1 MSNLKTKYMGIE
13 LSNPIIVGASPM
25 TSNIDDLKRLEKAG
39 AAAIVYRSLF
49 EEQIQLEKA
58 QFEDEMVEYTERHAE
73 MITLFPRIEHA
84 GPEEHLVNLR
94 KARESVSLPM
104 FASLN
109 AIYNETWL
117 EYAKLIQETG
127 VNGLELNFYNTPK
140 NFELAGESVEKQ
152 QLEILK
158 EIKKVVT
165 IPVSL
170 KLSSFYSNTLNFI
183 NKADKEGANGF
194 VLFNRFYHTDIDTTK
209 LEIGVSHHLSNEADN
224 KLPMRYAGLLYNN
237 ISANICCNGGIQNG
251 NDVVKMILAGA
262 DCVQVVS
269 AVYQH
274 KMPHLKAMLDDLDK
288 WMTDKKY
295 NNIDDFRGLLSRKRI
310 NDPFAYQRAQYID
323 LLINSN
329 EIIKKYPL
337 R

>member
-1 MSNLKTKYMGIE
+1 MSNLRTKYMGIE
-13 LSNPIIVGASPM
+13 LKNPIIIGASPIS
-25 TSNIDDLKRLEKAG
+25 SNTDDLKKLEEAG

-58 QFEDEMVEYTERHAE
+58 QLDDELNEYTERHAE
-73 MITLFPRIEHA
+73 MVSLFPRIKHA

-109 AIYNETWL
+109 AIYKETWL

-127 VNGLELNFYNTPK
+127 VNGLELNFYTVPK
-140 NFELAGESVEKQ
+140 DGELTGESVEYL

-165 IPVSL
+165 VPVSV
-170 KLSSFYSNTLNFI
+170 KLSTFYTNALNFI
-183 NKADKEGANGF
+183 KQLDLAGANGL
-194 VLFNRFYHTDIDTTK
+194 VLFNRFYHPDIDIAK
-209 LEIGVSHHLSNEADN
+209 QELSSAHILSSEAEN
-224 KLPMRYAGLLYNN
+224 KLPMRFAGLLF
-237 ISANICCNGGIQNG
+237 SDVAASICCSGGIQNG
-251 NDVVKMILAGA
+251 NDIIKMILAGA

-269 AVYQH
+269 SVYQH
-274 KMPHLKAMLDDLDK
+274 KVPYIKTMLKDIEQ
-288 WMTDKKY
+288 WMTEKRY
-295 NNIDDFRGLLSRKRI
+295 NSIDDFRGLLSKKKV
-310 NDPFAYQRAQYID
+310 NDPFLYQRAQYID

-329 EIIKKYPL
+329 EIINKYPL

>member
-1 MSNLKTKYMGIE
+1 MSNLKTKFMGIE
-13 LSNPIIVGASPM
+13 LNNPIIVGASPM
-25 TSNIDDLKRLEKAG
+25 TSNTDDLKRLEEAG
-39 AAAIVYRSLF
+39 AAAVVYRSLF
-49 EEQIQLEKA
+49 EEQIQLERA
-58 QFEDEMVEYTERHAE
+58 QFEDEMVEYNERHAE

-109 AIYNETWL
+109 AIYKETWL

-127 VNGLELNFYNTPK
+127 VNGLELNFYVTPK
-140 NFELAGESVEKQ
+140 DFETDSDTIEKQ
-152 QLEILK
+152 QLEILN

-170 KLSSFYSNTLNFI
+170 KLSSFYSNPLNFI
-183 NKADKEGANGF
+183 KQADKEGANGF
-194 VLFNRFYHTDIDTTK
+194 VLFNRFYQQDIDTTK
-209 LEIGVSHHLSNEADN
+209 LEISSSHHLSNEAEN
-224 KLPMRYAGLLYNN
+224 KLPMRFAGLLFDN
-237 ISANICCNGGIQNG
+237 ISANICCSGGIQNG
-251 NDVVKMILAGA
+251 NDVAKMILAGA

-269 AVYQH
+269 TLYQH
-274 KMPHLKAMLDDLDK
+274 KIPHLKTMLDDLDK
-288 WMTDKKY
+288 WMVNRKY
-295 NNIDDFRGLLSRKRI
+295 NKIEDFRGLLSKKKI
-310 NDPFAYQRAQYID
+310 NDPFVYQRAQYID